1 MEECV
6 VELFNPVDK
15 PTPPEAMVESTYSP
29 K

>member
-15 PTPPEAMVESTYSP
+15 PTLHETMVESTYSP